1 MDQKQYEVMSLI
13 MAKGRKFLDEIYKMM
28 SETGLLDQKYEV
40 ELEIKNYESIDI
52 GCKYLL
58 SVEVMKARQFDET
71 DDAYSKRLEQWNKD
85 GKGWEFWNDPLGK
98 SGPVPEDDGIP
109 QGFDLNGAESGVYPA
124 GEASESN
131 APLNNGV
138 MWFHDDGG
146 DPPMVCRGDLNGM
159 AESESGC

>member
-1 MDQKQYEVMSLI
+1 MDKKQYDAMSMI
-13 MAKGRKFLDEIYKMM
+13 MAKGRKFLDEIYKLM
-28 SETGLLDQKYEV
+28 SESGLIDGKFDV
-40 ELEIKNYESIDI
+40 EFQIKNYESIDI
-52 GCKYLL
+52 GCDYLL
-58 SVEVMKARQFDET
+58 SIELEKSLLFDE
-71 DDAYSKRLEQWNKD
+71 DDTEYWKRLEQWNKD

-98 SGPVPEDDGIP
+98 SGPVPEDDGVP

-138 MWFHDDGG
+138 MWFHDDDG

-159 AESESGC
+159 AESDTGV